1 MYKKINASL
10 AVLSEKYNLER
21 GEVIDRNGM
30 PALRTAA
37 GCTTALLP
45 WRIERRFMEL
55 KNFITGKTLDNHSTL
70 RFASQSAGGD
80 LSCQLGK
87 ELDLATWMIDSE
99 AISLFAACSGK
110 NTANVI
116 VKFANGMSAS
126 IECGN
131 LLPAGSD
138 PMDRHE
144 IIAGRGVASDQSLD
158 TQVRQYSIYAFTD
171 SGVERFTDIDSELF
185 SFTDSEIW
193 LTRAAMAVL
202 AKPELGECWEKAA
215 EKMTAMA
222 AAVFDSDKTASVI
235 ALGGK

>member
-1 MYKKINASL
+1 MYKNINEAL
-10 AVLSEKYNLER
+10 AVLGEKYKLDR
-21 GEVIDRNGM
+21 GEVIDRGGI
-30 PALRTAA
+30 PALCANGR
-37 GCTTALLP
+37 TTALLP
-45 WRIERRFMEL
+45 WRIERRFVEL
-55 KNFITGKTLDNHSTL
+55 KNFITGKTLSDLSTL

-80 LSCQLGK
+80 LARQLGK
-87 ELDLATWMIDSE
+87 ELDLATWMLDSE
-99 AISLFAACSGK
+99 AISLFAVCAGK

-116 VKFANGMSAS
+116 VKFANRMSAS

-131 LLPAGSD
+131 LLPAGAD

-185 SFTDSEIW
+185 GFSDSDIW

-202 AKPELGECWEKAA
+202 VNPALGECWEKAA
-215 EKMTAMA
+215 AKMTAMA
-222 AAVFDSDKTASVI
+222 AAVFESNRTATVI